1 MLLIKNSYLQHITL
15 SFLYQFIPVQLKYD
29 REKQIFF
36 FTDFLLKVTENS
48 C

>member
-36 FTDFLLKVTENS
+36 LLIFTKSDQK
-48 C
+48 